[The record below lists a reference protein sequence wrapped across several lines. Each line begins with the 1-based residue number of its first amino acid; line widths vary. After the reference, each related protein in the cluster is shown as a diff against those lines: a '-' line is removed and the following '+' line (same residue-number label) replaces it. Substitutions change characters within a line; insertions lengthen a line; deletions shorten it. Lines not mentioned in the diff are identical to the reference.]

1 MSESSKG
8 PVENREAAGVVTP
21 PSTIPAAGR
30 RVGHYEIVRQIGR
43 GGMAIVYLARQQPLD
58 RGVALKEL
66 SSFQA
71 SAPGMAAR
79 FLREAR
85 LASLLNHPNIV
96 TVHEYFEEGA
106 VPYIAMEYAPR
117 GSLRQYVNR
126 ISLAQFVG
134 VMEGVLAGLAHAK
147 EYGIVHRDL
156 KPENIMVTSEG
167 RVKIA
172 DFGIAKATA
181 SAGTALLTAT
191 GMTVGTPNYMAPEQA
206 MGEEVGVWTDLYS
219 VGILAW
225 EHLVGQLP
233 FSGPSPMAVLIRQV
247 NEDIPPACQADP
259 AVDPEI
265 SAWIDR
271 LLVKDPGARTRS
283 PSAAWEELEEIVLA
297 QLGPRWRRN
306 ARLPSPSQVFDTPR
320 PLTPAPFESEK
331 SSAQGAAAPAELQTA
346 DDSGYV
352 TFGSEA
358 GEQTPETPQIPAV
371 PDVEPA
377 PAPDPVQTSPA
388 PAIISTPEQTP
399 VLPEVTAPDL
409 PDDDAST
416 ARVSDSTYVT
426 YGPVAGPTAPA
437 EPTSAVEHE
446 PGAIEHEDPPPET
459 GHAAAVVSPP
469 VVSPPVDPHS
479 GAGPDPPP
487 APTVAPPLPGRRVPL
502 KLALSAIAALVAA
515 AVAVVL
521 VAGHVFGGGT
531 SSTVQS
537 SSPTS
542 NLGSVSSSISAS
554 TTSTAITTKK
564 PSPPTVSDP
573 AAAGALAA
581 VEQYWHDIAD
591 GAFGS
596 AYGLLVPG
604 SVPQSESEFIA
615 QHQQENFQSVAFKG
629 HLSSGTPGGTATVS
643 IVSLRIV
650 SGQYGCQIG
659 SGGPYSLSYSG
670 HTWLIGGVQLSFPA
684 CS

>member
-1 MSESSKG
+1 
-8 PVENREAAGVVTP
+8 
-21 PSTIPAAGR
+21 
-30 RVGHYEIVRQIGR
+30 
-43 GGMAIVYLARQQPLD
+43 MAIVYLARQQPLD

-479 GAGPDPPP
+479 GAGPDRHQPRPWP
-487 APTVAPPLPGRRVPL
+487 RHSR
-502 KLALSAIAALVAA
+502 
-515 AVAVVL
+515 
-521 VAGHVFGGGT
+521 
-531 SSTVQS
+531 
-537 SSPTS
+537 
-542 NLGSVSSSISAS
+542 
-554 TTSTAITTKK
+554 
-564 PSPPTVSDP
+564 
-573 AAAGALAA
+573 AAG
-581 VEQYWHDIAD
+581 
-591 GAFGS
+591 S
-596 AYGLLVPG
+596 
-604 SVPQSESEFIA
+604 
-615 QHQQENFQSVAFKG
+615 
-629 HLSSGTPGGTATVS
+629 
-643 IVSLRIV
+643 R
-650 SGQYGCQIG
+650 
-659 SGGPYSLSYSG
+659 
-670 HTWLIGGVQLSFPA
+670 
-684 CS
+684 